1 MRHVLEDGAA
11 DKSRVRLSIF
21 GAIVMLHTLANRVVR
36 YWKLSLGLWL
46 VLAICANGVL
56 NGWLNNLRLFPAV
69 IPHWGEI
76 VDDGEEAFLPPSMP
90 TRRAE
95 QIFRKAFPE
104 DRLASS
110 AVLILH
116 RPDKPL
122 TDQDRSFVEQTLTPR
137 LLALQTD
144 SGSIIS
150 KVRDFNDNQIGKL
163 LDSHDGKA
171 TLVVVEL
178 KNDFLDL
185 RNTPTIAR
193 IEHLINLD
201 RGELRTKIPSGLQ
214 LGLSGSA
221 TVGGDMLTAAQESA
235 SRTQSW
241 TIILVISLLLMIYRA
256 PFIALI
262 PLFTVFVSM
271 QISMA
276 TLILLTWAGKSGIE
290 PFSLLKP
297 FSGLQTYISVV
308 VYGAGVDYCLFLI
321 ARYKEE
327 FDGGLSVEE
336 ALVRTLRNV
345 GSGLVA
351 SASTVAFGIGM
362 MVFAM
367 FGKFQ
372 QAGITMAFS
381 LVIMLLCALTLTPAL
396 LRLAG
401 KCAFWPLQCGP
412 LAETPKQRPENVTFW
427 SRWFPENGAERIWEF
442 IAHALM
448 KRPGVIWMVAV
459 AVMAPFAAIGVIHHN
474 ELSYGLLSELPPD
487 TPSVVG
493 TKALQQHF
501 PAGETG
507 PLTVLLYNPKLDFS
521 AGENYDAIDTLVQ
534 NLTDKKDQL
543 GLTDLRS
550 AIHPLGLQ
558 VETGILARGVA
569 KKRYIS
575 TSDGFAEHVVR
586 LDLVLNQDP
595 FSRDSMRQLEFVER
609 RIHELLPASI
619 QPGTELYYL
628 GTTPSLLD
636 LKAITDRDQLVIDG
650 AVLAAVLAIL
660 IVLLRLFSISVYLV
674 LSVFFSYFVSLGMTI
689 TLFWLIDPQFAGVDW
704 KVPIFLFTI
713 LVAVGQDYNIFLM
726 SRIKED
732 QRTHGPVK
740 GIQTAILATGSII
753 SSCGIIMAG
762 TFFSLVL
769 AGHLRGSQQLGT
781 ALTIGVFL
789 DTFLIRPILV
799 PAWLIM
805 LNTNRFGSRL
815 GNVLGATTKTPAA
828 TS

>member
-1 MRHVLEDGAA
+1 MLQFLAIRI
-11 DKSRVRLSIF
+11 VR
-21 GAIVMLHTLANRVVR
+21 N
-36 YWKLSLGLWL
+36 WKLSLGLWL

-56 NGWLNNLRLFPAV
+56 NGWLNNLRIFPAA
-69 IPHWGEI
+69 IPRWEEI
-76 VDDGEEAFLPPSMP
+76 VDDGEDAFLPSNMP

-95 QIFRKAFPE
+95 EIFRKAFPD

-110 AVLILH
+110 AVVILH
-116 RPDKPL
+116 RPDKKL

-137 LLALQTD
+137 LLALQNE

-150 KVRDFNDNQIGKL
+150 KIRDFNDNQIGKL
-163 LDSHDGKA
+163 LNSRDGKA

-185 RNTPTIAR
+185 RNTPTIDR
-193 IEHLINLD
+193 IEHLVNPA
-201 RGELRTKIPSGLQ
+201 RGELRTKLPSGLQ
-214 LGLSGSA
+214 LALSGSA
-221 TVGGDMLTAAQESA
+221 TVGGDMLSAAESSA
-235 SRTQSW
+235 SRTQLW
-241 TIILVISLLLMIYRA
+241 TIILVVCLLLAIYRA
-256 PFIALI
+256 PFVALI

-276 TLILLTWAGKSGIE
+276 AVILLTWAGKMGIE
-290 PFSLLKP
+290 PFTLLRP

-327 FDGGLSVEE
+327 FNRGQSVDE
-336 ALVRTLRNV
+336 ALTTTLRKV

-362 MVFAM
+362 MVFAL

-372 QAGITMAFS
+372 QAGITMSFS

-401 KCAFWPLQCGP
+401 KCAFWPLQCSSI
-412 LAETPKQRPENVTFW
+412 ADAPKRRPANITIW
-427 SRWFPENGAERIWEF
+427 SRWFPENGVERIWES
-442 IAHALM
+442 IANALM
-448 KRPGVIWMVAV
+448 KRPGVIWMAAV
-459 AVMAPFAAIGVIHHN
+459 AVMVPFAAIGVIYHN

-493 TKALQQHF
+493 AKAVQQHF

-521 AGENYDAIDTLVQ
+521 AGENYDAIDKLVQ
-534 NLTDKKDQL
+534 NLTDKKEQL
-543 GLTDLRS
+543 GLIDLRS

-558 VETGILARGVA
+558 VETGIVARGVA

-636 LKAITDRDQLVIDG
+636 LKSITDRDQIVIDG

-660 IVLLRLFSISVYLV
+660 IVLLRMFSISVYLV

-740 GIQTAILATGSII
+740 GIQTAMLSTGSII

-781 ALTIGVFL
+781 ALTIGVLL
-789 DTFLIRPILV
+789 DTFIIRPILV

-815 GNVLGATTKTPAA
+815 GNVLGATTTNTPAA